1 MPPSRHRHLRPFSV
15 SSRKTCPLAAVALE
29 RGPCPLAS
37 LAPGPAP
44 HPLANVAKG
53 QGRCRRPSREV
64 LRRRI
69 HAPRCLSAAGRVGM
83 MTAMTENPAQSTPP
97 KLQPAGMPPRPGRE
111 QGEPG
116 SRTPG
121 VQPGSGSQGDP
132 GRRAGEGGR
141 GWPAVGTDPG
151 RLAGEGDPGP
161 LAGDGDPDG
170 LGPAARHG
178 LEAFVAHLRD
188 ERGLSANTV
197 GAYRRDLTQ
206 FLQFAGRGG
215 VIDPAQVEPLLLRR
229 FLALQRTRGLAAASI
244 ARKAA
249 ALRSGFR
256 FLARRGFVEDDPAA
270 GLGVP
275 RGPKR
280 LPVVLKPRQVDR
292 LLAEPDPVD
301 PVGLRDRAIL
311 ELLYAT
317 GIRVGELCGLRLGDV
332 DLAADTVLVLG
343 KGAKQRI
350 VPFGEPARA
359 AMLPGTDRPASTNP
373 ASERDDTADREALF
387 FNRRR
392 RPMTQRDVRGMV
404 ERYRAAAGAP
414 VGTSPH
420 TLRHSYA
427 THLLEGGADLRA
439 VQELLGHVALTTTQT
454 YTHVST
460 ERLRRVYEQAHPRA

>member
-1 MPPSRHRHLRPFSV
+1 
-15 SSRKTCPLAAVALE
+15 
-29 RGPCPLAS
+29 
-37 LAPGPAP
+37 
-44 HPLANVAKG
+44 
-53 QGRCRRPSREV
+53 
-64 LRRRI
+64 
-69 HAPRCLSAAGRVGM
+69 M
-83 MTAMTENPAQSTPP
+83 MAAMTDN
-97 KLQPAGMPPRPGRE
+97 L
-111 QGEPG
+111 GE
-116 SRTPG
+116 
-121 VQPGSGSQGDP
+121 
-132 GRRAGEGGR
+132 
-141 GWPAVGTDPG
+141 
-151 RLAGEGDPGP
+151 
-161 LAGDGDPDG
+161 GDPDG
-170 LGPAARHG
+170 LAPAARHA
-178 LEAFVAHLRD
+178 LEAFVAHLGD
-188 ERGLSANTV
+188 ERGLSVNTV
-197 GAYRRDLTQ
+197 AAYRRDMTQ

-215 VIDPAQVEPLLLRR
+215 VTDPAQVEPLLLRR

-256 FLARRGFVEDDPAA
+256 FLARRGIVDDDPAA

-292 LLAEPDPVD
+292 LLAEPKPVD

-317 GIRVGELCGLRLGDV
+317 GIRVGELCGLHLGDV

-343 KGAKQRI
+343 KGAKERI

-359 AMLPGTDRPASTNP
+359 ALLDYLANGRAAMAPTPGTPAPGRSAAP
-373 ASERDDTADREALF
+373 ADQEALF

-392 RPMTQRDVRGMV
+392 KPMTQRDVRGML
-404 ERYRAAAGAP
+404 ERYRVAAGAP
-414 VGTSPH
+414 AGTSPH

-454 YTHVST
+454 YTHVSN

>member
-1 MPPSRHRHLRPFSV
+1 MRGSSGQDRQPRSGGEHAPSRRPF
-15 SSRKTCPLAAVALE
+15 
-29 RGPCPLAS
+29 
-37 LAPGPAP
+37 
-44 HPLANVAKG
+44 
-53 QGRCRRPSREV
+53 
-64 LRRRI
+64 
-69 HAPRCLSAAGRVGM
+69 
-83 MTAMTENPAQSTPP
+83 
-97 KLQPAGMPPRPGRE
+97 
-111 QGEPG
+111 
-116 SRTPG
+116 
-121 VQPGSGSQGDP
+121 
-132 GRRAGEGGR
+132 EG
-141 GWPAVGTDPG
+141 APG
-151 RLAGEGDPGP
+151 RLAS
-161 LAGDGDPDG
+161 ARDPDG
-170 LGPAARHG
+170 LAPAAQHG

-188 ERGLSANTV
+188 ERGLSEHTV
-197 GAYRRDLTQ
+197 AAYRRDMTQ
-206 FLQFAGRGG
+206 FLLFAGRAG
-215 VIDPAQVEPLLLRR
+215 VTDPAQVEPLLLRR

-249 ALRSGFR
+249 ALRTAFR
-256 FLARRGFVEDDPAA
+256 FLARRGLVPDDPAA

-280 LPVVLKPRQVDR
+280 LPVVLKPGQVDR
-292 LLAEPDPVD
+292 LLAGPDPAD

-332 DLAADTVLVLG
+332 DLAADTVQVLG

-359 AMLPGTDRPASTNP
+359 ALLDYLINGRVAMLPGTDRPATSATANR
-373 ASERDDTADREALF
+373 RDATADREALF

-392 RPMTQRDVRGMV
+392 RPMTQRDVRGML

-414 VGTSPH
+414 AGTSPH

-454 YTHVST
+454 YTHVSN

>member
-1 MPPSRHRHLRPFSV
+1 
-15 SSRKTCPLAAVALE
+15 
-29 RGPCPLAS
+29 
-37 LAPGPAP
+37 
-44 HPLANVAKG
+44 
-53 QGRCRRPSREV
+53 
-64 LRRRI
+64 
-69 HAPRCLSAAGRVGM
+69 M
-83 MTAMTENPAQSTPP
+83 MTAMTEHRGEFHPDRLAAPGHP
-97 KLQPAGMPPRPGRE
+97 KG
-111 QGEPG
+111 
-116 SRTPG
+116 
-121 VQPGSGSQGDP
+121 
-132 GRRAGEGGR
+132 
-141 GWPAVGTDPG
+141 PAVGDHRTG
-151 RLAGEGDPGP
+151 LAGERDPDA
-161 LAGDGDPDG
+161 LAGERDPDG
-170 LGPAARHG
+170 LAPRSRHA

-188 ERGLSANTV
+188 ERGLSTHTV
-197 GAYRRDLTQ
+197 AAYRRDVTQ
-206 FLQFAGRGG
+206 FLQFAGRAG
-215 VIDPAQVEPLLLRR
+215 VTDPAQVEPLLLRR

-249 ALRSGFR
+249 ALRAGFR
-256 FLARRGFVEDDPAA
+256 FLARRGLVLDDPAA

-292 LLAEPDPVD
+292 LLAGPEPVD

-332 DLAADTVLVLG
+332 DLAADTVRVLG
-343 KGAKQRI
+343 KGGKQRV
-350 VPFGEPARA
+350 VPFGEPARVALLDYLVKGRA
-359 AMLPGTDRPASTNP
+359 AMLPGTGQRPVGSRPGDAGHPLVSGPGGAGEIPASGRARTGDAP
-373 ASERDDTADREALF
+373 ERRPDGMGDREALF

-392 RPMTQRDVRGMV
+392 RPMTQRDVRGML
-404 ERYRAAAGAP
+404 ERYRVAAGAP

-454 YTHVST
+454 YTHVSN

>member
-1 MPPSRHRHLRPFSV
+1 
-15 SSRKTCPLAAVALE
+15 
-29 RGPCPLAS
+29 
-37 LAPGPAP
+37 
-44 HPLANVAKG
+44 
-53 QGRCRRPSREV
+53 
-64 LRRRI
+64 
-69 HAPRCLSAAGRVGM
+69 M
-83 MTAMTENPAQSTPP
+83 MAAMTDN
-97 KLQPAGMPPRPGRE
+97 LGR
-111 QGEPG
+111 
-116 SRTPG
+116 
-121 VQPGSGSQGDP
+121 D
-132 GRRAGEGGR
+132 
-141 GWPAVGTDPG
+141 
-151 RLAGEGDPGP
+151 
-161 LAGDGDPDG
+161 DPDE
-170 LGPAARHG
+170 LAPAARHA

-188 ERGLSANTV
+188 ERGLSAHTV
-197 GAYRRDLTQ
+197 AAYRRDMTQ
-206 FLQFAGRGG
+206 FLWFAGRAG
-215 VIDPAQVEPLLLRR
+215 VTDPAQVEPLLLRR
-229 FLALQRTRGLAAASI
+229 FLALLRTRGLAAASI

-256 FLARRGFVEDDPAA
+256 FLARRGLVPDDPAA
-270 GLGVP
+270 GLGAP
-275 RGPKR
+275 RGPRR

-292 LLAEPDPVD
+292 LLAGPEPVD

-359 AMLPGTDRPASTNP
+359 ALLDYLGNGRAAMVPGPGRAAPTTRANR
-373 ASERDDTADREALF
+373 RDSGADGDALF

-392 RPMTQRDVRGMV
+392 RPMTQRDVRGML
-404 ERYRAAAGAP
+404 ERYRVATGAP
-414 VGTSPH
+414 AGTSPH

-454 YTHVST
+454 YTHVSN